1 MEARCDQQAY
11 SVRAG
16 HVMST
21 KARSRA
27 IKKLER
33 WPAVINRLPKLRG
46 VMISKK
52 FEIFVYGV
60 KIPWPTVYTT
70 CLGHLLSPKHVRSVR

>member
-1 MEARCDQQAY
+1 
-11 SVRAG
+11 
-16 HVMST
+16 MST

-27 IKKLER
+27 IKKFER
-33 WPAVINRLPKLRG
+33 WPAVINRLPKLKAWS

-60 KIPWPTVYTT
+60 KIPRPIYILKYYDDT
-70 CLGHLLSPKHVRSVR
+70 LS